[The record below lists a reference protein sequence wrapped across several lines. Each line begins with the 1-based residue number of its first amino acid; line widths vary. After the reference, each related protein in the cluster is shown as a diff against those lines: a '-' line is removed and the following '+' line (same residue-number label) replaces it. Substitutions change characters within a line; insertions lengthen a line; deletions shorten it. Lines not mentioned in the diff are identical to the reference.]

1 MYMKIYVLG
10 IYVDR
15 QMDRQKSGSKD
26 KRQNNCEQRRLL
38 LLLLLAENPKA
49 LLPIYLIAGNKEAN
63 SG

>member
-1 MYMKIYVLG
+1 M
-10 IYVDR
+10 YVDR

-26 KRQNNCEQRRLL
+26 KRQNNCELRRL